1 MRVSIPQPTSCF
13 LQPPPPPPLCLGKS
27 KQDSGLHAQSS
38 AQQRTR
44 TGNTSGYLQGTSK
57 LLCVIF
63 VFPSL
68 FTPSVGPLAR
78 MNRLPITSSLTCFNP
93 VWGRCLVCTN
103 QWHDRSCQYFWSKIP
118 RSDSSSG
125 RVPGSARLTEN
136 QVQKCR
142 LSPVF
147 CPTGLT

>member
-1 MRVSIPQPTSCF
+1 MSTWSGCEGEYSSARQLFPPSPPT
-13 LQPPPPPPLCLGKS
+13 LCLGKS

-44 TGNTSGYLQGTSK
+44 TGNTSGCLQGTSK

-78 MNRLPITSSLTCFNP
+78 MNHLSGFPSLT
-93 VWGRCLVCTN
+93 
-103 QWHDRSCQYFWSKIP
+103 
-118 RSDSSSG
+118 
-125 RVPGSARLTEN
+125 
-136 QVQKCR
+136 
-142 LSPVF
+142 LSPASTHSGGDVCF
-147 CPTGLT
+147 VQTSRMTEAVSIFGLKSQEVTLLVGGLLGRLG